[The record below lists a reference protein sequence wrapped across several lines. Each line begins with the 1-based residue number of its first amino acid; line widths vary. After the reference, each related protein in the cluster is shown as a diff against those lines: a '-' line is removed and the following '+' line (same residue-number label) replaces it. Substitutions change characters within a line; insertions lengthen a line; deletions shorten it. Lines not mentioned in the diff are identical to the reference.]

1 MNEGEGKMT
10 NVVSARD
17 RLHIKRCQGKCI
29 LETDQPDT
37 DCRDL
42 TFYLDRIEEQAL
54 HRAAARVLDL
64 HYDAVLQHG
73 TEVGQ
78 GLALAAKEVDPYM
91 RHPAGHLVR
100 RVDGTPVPRFPGDG
114 LD

>member
-1 MNEGEGKMT
+1 MSSII
-10 NVVSARD
+10 SARD
-17 RLHIKRCQGKCI
+17 RLHIKRCKGKCI

-42 TFYLDRIEEQAL
+42 TYYLDQVEEQAL
-54 HRAAARVLDL
+54 HWAAVRVLDL
-64 HYDAVLQHG
+64 HYDAVLRHG
-73 TEVGQ
+73 ADVGQ

-91 RHPAGHLVR
+91 RRDGSLVR
-100 RVDGTPVPRFPGDG
+100 QSDGTPAPRFPRDG

>member
-1 MNEGEGKMT
+1 MT
-10 NVVSARD
+10 HKIGARD
-17 RLHIKRCQGKCI
+17 RLHIKRCKGRCI

-42 TFYLDRIEEQAL
+42 TYYLDQVEEQAL

-64 HYDAVLQHG
+64 HYDAMLRHG
-73 TEVGQ
+73 AEVGQ
-78 GLALAAKEVDPYM
+78 GLTLAAKEVDPYV
-91 RHPAGHLVR
+91 RRDGSLVR
-100 RVDGTPVPRFPGDG
+100 KSDGAPAPLFPGDG

>member
-1 MNEGEGKMT
+1 MNEGEDKVT

-42 TFYLDRIEEQAL
+42 DWYLDRTEEQAL

-64 HYDAVLQHG
+64 HYDAVLKHG
-73 TEVGQ
+73 AGVGQ
-78 GLALAAKEVDPYM
+78 GLTLAAKEIDPYL
-91 RHPAGHLVR
+91 RKSGHLVHKE
-100 RVDGTPVPRFPGDG
+100 DETPVPRFPGDG